1 MQRPARGALQR
12 VGPDRYLR
20 RPAMLNYDNFAITLG
35 RAVETFRHRPDAV
48 AEQKIAL
55 RALFALT
62 KLGGATIRL
71 EADGLSVEGTP
82 VPTTLPGIASLKSQM
97 EAHGVSEIR
106 IAHHAAAADLLHL
119 LRALAV
125 SLGGYGDDRDIGGRL
140 RDSSVTTVAVLT
152 VHPEA
157 ERPGQRPLGVTQAFT
172 AEAVQAALEQ
182 AVPPAP
188 EQALDTLLAGLAL
201 DPAGPDILDRLSA
214 VAEAVQVEMEDG
226 HMPEVLQAVAEVGR
240 LEGTLPPGSARNSFA
255 IALKRLLS
263 GSLLHS
269 AVEHTRDPAVSD
281 AARQVL
287 RRSGADGTEVLIQ
300 RLVQAETMADR
311 RHYFDLLKGQG
322 QGLRQV
328 ILMLGHPEWFAV
340 RNIADLLGELRVGEA
355 VTPLARTLRHPDARV
370 RRSAALAL
378 ARIGTPAT
386 VEHLASLLR
395 EEDADLRIAVAG
407 AIGGREMEG
416 LTMPLVLAAERE
428 RDPRVLAEYHR
439 AMGRLGTA
447 AAVQALARAAQPRR
461 WRLWRRRR
469 RGRLAA
475 IEGLKLA
482 GGAAAIGTLEALLGD
497 RESEVRR
504 AAREALEDLD
514 VL

>member
-1 MQRPARGALQR
+1 LQA
-12 VGPDRYLR
+12 VAPDRYLR
-20 RPAMLNYDNFAITLG
+20 PPAMLNYDNFAITLG
-35 RAVETFRHRPDAV
+35 RAVETFRHRPDAI
-48 AEQKIAL
+48 AEQKTVL

-62 KLGGATIRL
+62 KLGGATLRL
-71 EADGLSVEGTP
+71 ETDGVGVEGTSVP
-82 VPTTLPGIASLKSQM
+82 VTLPGIASLKSQM

-106 IAHHAAAADLLHL
+106 IAHRAAAADLLHL

-125 SLGGYGDDRDIGGRL
+125 SLGGYSDDQDIGGRL

-152 VHPEA
+152 VRPEVA
-157 ERPGQRPLGVTQAFT
+157 RRGQQPMGVTQAFE

-188 EQALDTLLAGLAL
+188 EEALDTLLAGLAL
-201 DPAGPDILDRLSA
+201 DPSGPDVLERLRA
-214 VAEAVQVEMEDG
+214 VAYAVHVEMEDG
-226 HMPEVLQAVAEVGR
+226 HMPEVLRAVAELSR
-240 LEGTLPPGSARNSFA
+240 LESTLPAGSARTSFA
-255 IALKRLLS
+255 ITLKRLLS
-263 GSLLHS
+263 GSVLHG
-269 AVEHTRDPAVSD
+269 AVEHTRSAAVAD

-287 RRSGADGTEVLIQ
+287 RRAGVDGTDVLIQ
-300 RLVQAETMADR
+300 RLVQAESMADR

-322 QGLRQV
+322 EGLRQV

-340 RNIADLLGELRVGEA
+340 RNIADLLGELRVHEA
-355 VTPLARTLRHPDARV
+355 VPALARTLRHSDARV

-378 ARIGTPAT
+378 ARIGTPGS

-395 EEDADLRIAVAG
+395 EEDADLRVAVAG
-407 AIGGREMEG
+407 SIGGREMEG

-428 RDPRVLAEYHR
+428 RDPRVLGEYYR
-439 AMGRLGTA
+439 ALGRLGTSVA
-447 AAVQALARAAQPRR
+447 MQALARAAQPRR
-461 WRLWRRRR
+461 WRLWSRRTRS
-469 RGRLAA
+469 RLAA
-475 IEGLKLA
+475 VEGLKIA
-482 GGAAAIGTLEALLGD
+482 GGAAAIGTLEGLLED